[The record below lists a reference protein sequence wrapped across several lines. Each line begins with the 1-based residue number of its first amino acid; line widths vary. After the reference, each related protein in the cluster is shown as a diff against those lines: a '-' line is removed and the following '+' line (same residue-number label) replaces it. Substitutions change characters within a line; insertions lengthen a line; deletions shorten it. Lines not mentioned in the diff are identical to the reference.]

1 MVDREFNAPLYA
13 YDQAVSW
20 TVFCPLADAEPDGC
34 RSPYLYRGFAPVLH
48 HWHQAVLAAVQR
60 RDTFVGRVLPTVGW
74 TEPDG
79 GCGVEAVVLDP
90 SWGPYAP
97 GEVLTLDVDA
107 ATCNGVEL
115 GRPLDQ
121 WVVAEPAEDGRLVA
135 VKLGS
140 TEIHLWVEPS
150 FSLDAL
156 ALGWG
161 PLRRWEPVKDELGGP
176 PYGPDPIGPAEC
188 SW

>member
-1 MVDREFNAPLYA
+1 MLDQPPYA

-34 RSPYLYRGFAPVLH
+34 RSPSLHRGFAPVLH

-60 RDTFVGRVLPTVGW
+60 RDTFVGRV
-74 TEPDG
+74 
-79 GCGVEAVVLDP
+79 
-90 SWGPYAP
+90 WGPYAP

-140 TEIHLWVEPS
+140 TEIPVWVEPS